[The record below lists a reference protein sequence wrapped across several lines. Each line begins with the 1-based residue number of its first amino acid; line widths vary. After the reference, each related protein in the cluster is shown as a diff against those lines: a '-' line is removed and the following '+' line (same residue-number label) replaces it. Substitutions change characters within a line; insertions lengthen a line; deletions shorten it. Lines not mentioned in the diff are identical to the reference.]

1 MERTQD
7 GGNDHLG
14 KSFLM
19 SSPSLS
25 RVQPHMSYDIDGD
38 GFVSQEDLKI
48 GKTIDINSDGVI
60 HDKEKQMGVVKMARV
75 CLREVAHSRK

>member
-1 MERTQD
+1 
-7 GGNDHLG
+7 
-14 KSFLM
+14 M
-19 SSPSLS
+19 SPPSLPSRLPPSPLSPPTSPSLS